1 MKLKASLGVTAFL
14 ITALPSQTQTTI
26 QLQRS
31 APERHFVCNTG
42 YTLKQCNEE
51 MVVLKKA
58 LKNYP
63 TFDLGEWT
71 WVLVRSEDWR
81 LILLARRLDSNIPAL
96 TDPAAR
102 TTFFEEV
109 LVAGASGRMSELM
122 AVWHMGRESLLDSAI
137 RHELGHALCNDAS
150 EMNADFVA
158 RLLEQKKP
166 IFCRSKAPAKRDE

>member
-1 MKLKASLGVTAFL
+1 
-14 ITALPSQTQTTI
+14 
-26 QLQRS
+26 
-31 APERHFVCNTG
+31 
-42 YTLKQCNEE
+42 
-51 MVVLKKA
+51 
-58 LKNYP
+58 
-63 TFDLGEWT
+63 
-71 WVLVRSEDWR
+71 VRSEDWR
-81 LILLARRLDSNIPAL
+81 LILLARRLDSNIPTP

-158 RLLEQKKP
+158 RV
-166 IFCRSKAPAKRDE
+166 APAG